1 MTGDGSC
8 CPELTAMPSP
18 VSSPTRIRLF
28 KNERLER
35 LTLISPRLFAV
46 AWAILLPL
54 FLMAAWGTAAPLYA
68 VALLAGGLL
77 FWSLFEYAMHRF
89 LFHLDS
95 NQRVIRWLVFLIHGN
110 HHDNPNDPMRGMMP
124 LGVSLP
130 VAALVWATCVALIGA
145 PGTWL
150 FLGWI
155 SGYVLYDGLHFAC
168 HQWPMRGRLGSALKR
183 HHMRHHHVDDGG
195 NFAISAIFWDRV
207 FGSRITSLKR

>member
-1 MTGDGSC
+1 
-8 CPELTAMPSP
+8 MPSP
-18 VSSPTRIRLF
+18 VSSPPRIRLF
-28 KNERLER
+28 KSERLER

-46 AWAILLPL
+46 VWAVLLPL
-54 FLMAAWGTAAPLYA
+54 FLLAAWGTATPFWA
-68 VALLAGGLL
+68 VGLLAGGLL
-77 FWSLFEYAMHRF
+77 FWSVFEYVMHRF

-95 NQRVIRWLVFLIHGN
+95 DQRVIKWLVFLIHGN

-130 VAALVWATCVALIGA
+130 VAALVWAACVALIGA

-183 HHMRHHHVDDGG
+183 HHMRHHYVDDGG
-195 NFAISAIFWDRV
+195 NFAITAIFWDRV
-207 FGSRITSLKR
+207 LGSRIDSLKR